1 MTAKHIQREELKK
14 DEVVEGIQALV
25 DDFQRNRTTILA
37 VIGVIVLVIGIW
49 EFRSR
54 RAEAATAENTRIFR
68 DVHTALAS
76 ASAQPDAEKR
86 KTDLQAAADSLQTLV
101 DKRGSSRA
109 GLHALFL
116 QGVCYDAMDDYKRA
130 AGTFDRFT
138 ALART
143 DEDRARGE
151 IALGQSLESQSFLD
165 EKPEGLSTA
174 LEHYERAATAAPSDS
189 YIHFHALMQQGR
201 VLELQGAD
209 DKALAIYKSVV
220 EKREPPREAVP
231 GAEKETERPHET
243 GNPFMDSIFEQA
255 REGAAGLSF
264 RAQAQD
270 RIDRLESAGTPASSP
285 AGASS

>member
-14 DEVVEGIQALV
+14 DEVVEGIQALI

-37 VIGVIVLVIGIW
+37 VIGVLVLVLGIW
-49 EFRSR
+49 VFRTR
-54 RAEAATAENTRIFR
+54 RAEAVTAENTRIFR

-86 KTDLQAAADSLQTLV
+86 KTDLQAAADSLQPLV
-101 DKRGSSRA
+101 GKRGSSRA

-130 AGTFDRFT
+130 AGTFDRFS

-143 DEDRARGE
+143 DEDRARGL

-165 EKPEGLSTA
+165 EKPEDLAAA
-174 LEHYERAATAAPSDS
+174 LEHYERAATAAPADS
-189 YIHFHALMQQGR
+189 YVHFHALMQQGR

-209 DKALAIYKSVV
+209 DKALAVYKSVV

-231 GAEKETERPHET
+231 GATEDVEKPRES
-243 GNPFMDSIFEQA
+243 GNPFMDTVFEQA
-255 REGAAGLSF
+255 RQGAAGLSF

-270 RIDRLESAGTPASSP
+270 RIDRLEAAGSP
-285 AGASS
+285 PPSTAGASS